1 MYFGGDEEEE
11 LIDEIDHSGSQL
23 TLAHA
28 IAAICP
34 INIDK
39 YSIKLNAI
47 EGENQKYKLTFRM
60 DATED
65 CVFRV
70 MIKQPVDG
78 ESAQQRY
85 KNEQEVLEQSET
97 SAAHRSPEYF
107 VSAGLGQLIE
117 VAEPL
122 DLSALVDDAS
132 VLNVHRNR
140 PANRTTDLATV
151 GAATANNDNDV
162 SNDNTNNVIDNDN
175 DNTNNNDNVINN
187 DNDDD
192 SDDVSVMQVPGLPPM
207 PSDISAVER
216 NDEAMP
222 AQNRNRSRG
231 CIVFVVILLLLLLL
245 LLFSNS
251 VVSNRYSRDGT
262 ISSRWS
268 FEN

>member
-1 MYFGGDEEEE
+1 M
-11 LIDEIDHSGSQL
+11 
-23 TLAHA
+23 
-28 IAAICP
+28 
-34 INIDK
+34 
-39 YSIKLNAI
+39 
-47 EGENQKYKLTFRM
+47 
-60 DATED
+60 
-65 CVFRV
+65 
-70 MIKQPVDG
+70 
-78 ESAQQRY
+78 
-85 KNEQEVLEQSET
+85 
-97 SAAHRSPEYF
+97 
-107 VSAGLGQLIE
+107 SAGLGQLIE

-268 FEN
+268 FEK

>member
-1 MYFGGDEEEE
+1 M
-11 LIDEIDHSGSQL
+11 
-23 TLAHA
+23 
-28 IAAICP
+28 
-34 INIDK
+34 
-39 YSIKLNAI
+39 
-47 EGENQKYKLTFRM
+47 
-60 DATED
+60 
-65 CVFRV
+65 
-70 MIKQPVDG
+70 
-78 ESAQQRY
+78 
-85 KNEQEVLEQSET
+85 
-97 SAAHRSPEYF
+97 
-107 VSAGLGQLIE
+107 SAGLGQLIE

-140 PANRTTDLATV
+140 RANHNTDLATV

-222 AQNRNRSRG
+222 AQNRNHFWG
-231 CIVFVVILLLLLLL
+231 VCCVCCNFVVVFVVVV
-245 LLFSNS
+245 SNS
-251 VVSNRYSRDGT
+251 VVSNRYSCDGT

-268 FEN
+268 FEK